1 MRKEIKTKILNS
13 EIYSEDEILNGL
25 LFLLREYYIGAFEI
39 NEKELHLAFDNGQ
52 CFVLS
57 VKEV

>member
-1 MRKEIKTKILNS
+1 MRKEIKTEILNS

-39 NEKELHLAFDNGQ
+39 NEKELHLAFDNGN
-52 CFVLS
+52 VLF
-57 VKEV
+57 